1 MNKPQRLFDLLAY
14 QAAKFPKKDMLA
26 CKKGNDWKK
35 YSTQEVIDIVNKLSL
50 GLLKLGIQKDD
61 KIALISPNR
70 PEWNFMDLAML
81 QVGAVNVPIY
91 PTITREDYKFIFNN
105 AEIKMAFVANA
116 DLLGKVSDIKS
127 DVPSLGD
134 IYTFDEIPMAK
145 NYQELFELAKD
156 KPLDEVEA
164 AKKLVASNDLAS
176 IIYTSGTTGIPKG
189 VMLTHN
195 NILSNVLSVSQVLPL
210 ETSDRCLSF
219 LPLCHIFERTVGYT
233 YIYNGCSIYY
243 AQSLETVGED
253 LKEVKPQYFST
264 VPRLLEKVY
273 DKIVAKGND
282 LTGSK
287 RKLFFWAL
295 ELGDQWDHKDKGLA
309 YEIKL
314 NIARMLIF
322 SKWKEALGGEIKG
335 IITGAA
341 ALQQRLARVFNAAGI
356 PVRQGYGMTETS
368 PVLCIDRFD
377 DADACIGSVG
387 RPIPGV
393 EVKLDFS
400 ASDKEGEG
408 EILAKG
414 PNIMKGYYKR
424 PDATAETIDADGW
437 LHTGDV
443 GTFVDGKYLK
453 ITDRIKQLFKTSGGK
468 YVAPQPIENR
478 FCESTFIEQMVV
490 TGNDQKFV
498 GALFV
503 PNEDTLRAFCK
514 EKGLPHGTM
523 AEMVKLQVV
532 EDRFQEVCDKY
543 NVHFSKVEKIKRF
556 KLLSSLWTIESGE
569 LTPTMKVKRKVIL
582 ERYADVIASIY
593 DV

>member
-295 ELGDQWDHKDKGLA
+295 ELGDQWDHKDKGLT

-414 PNIMKGYYKR
+414 PNIMQGYYKR

>member
-26 CKKGNDWKK
+26 CKQGNDWKK

-81 QVGAVNVPIY
+81 QIGAVNVPIY

-127 DVPSLGD
+127 DVPSLES

-156 KPLDEVEA
+156 DSIDDVEA
-164 AKKLVASNDLAS
+164 AKKLVEPDDLAS

-189 VMLTHN
+189 VMLTHK

-210 ETSDRCLSF
+210 ETTDRCLSF

-233 YIYNGCSIYY
+233 YFYNGCSIYY
-243 AQSLETVGED
+243 AQSLDTVGED
-253 LKEVKPQYFST
+253 LKDVKPQYFST

-273 DKIVAKGND
+273 DKIVAKGNE

-295 ELGDQWDHKDKGLA
+295 DLGDKWDHSDQGLA
-309 YEIKL
+309 YELKL
-314 NIARMLIF
+314 QFARRLIF

-503 PNEDTLRAFCK
+503 PNEDALRAFCK
-514 EKGLPHGTM
+514 SKDLPHGTM
-523 AEMVKLQVV
+523 QEMVKLQAV
-532 EDRFQEVCDKY
+532 EDKFQEICNEY

-582 ERYADVIASIY
+582 ERYADVIDSIY

>member
-414 PNIMKGYYKR
+414 PNIMQGYYKR